1 MSYNFI
7 FFIKFRHE
15 TVPNAAGAYSV
26 SRRYL
31 TEWNPIFISGFCTWE
46 NIICVAANNGTNDFF
61 TRKGWVRSI
70 SDSAHRITTT
80 TTRPHTQPQ
89 DGIYSQKWQYLM
101 GVKGNRWRIRN
112 LCSQNTRRKTSSH
125 YIYQSHVC
133 LDIINEQWSSNINS
147 THLFKHFRSWTGFNT
162 LWIFIVCCII
172 HGD

>member
-1 MSYNFI
+1 MKLCRMQQGHTQSAEDI
-7 FFIKFRHE
+7 
-15 TVPNAAGAYSV
+15 
-26 SRRYL
+26 SRNEILFLYQ
-31 TEWNPIFISGFCTWE
+31 PFCTWE

-89 DGIYSQKWQYLM
+89 DGIYTQKWHYVS
-101 GVKGNRWRIRN
+101 GVCKPCKHQISHGNEKNRWQIRN

-133 LDIINEQWSSNINS
+133 LDIINEQWSYQQH
-147 THLFKHFRSWTGFNT
+147 TF
-162 LWIFIVCCII
+162 V
-172 HGD
+172 